1 MKTASK
7 KEPTDR
13 SRVNMSI
20 AANLKKNLIKKARLQ
35 EVIFISGI
43 FAFTAALVLGLFPG
57 IDTQESKESEYF
69 IILMMVIPV
78 IAASYFIFLSFVR
91 KLSVNISDFSSS
103 IIYKVMFFFVSV
115 AILPSLA
122 IIIISNHI
130 INATISDLITDE
142 TVHALKESV
151 NLTNDYIQNIYH
163 DIDGEIKSVDYSVKR
178 GIINPDS
185 AADRAYFADNCTLK
199 GLSCIIF
206 KVKEKKNGN
215 NKITILIDNNKNGNY
230 SAGIT
235 KYFRNI
241 DLNLMLRI
249 SNISIGKTSVL
260 LGQFY
265 NKGFIIALNKDIPG
279 IIYNRLA
286 VYNDSLNRYGK
297 REFYKP
303 YFQTG
308 VGILLFSIVILIVII
323 SISVS
328 FFLSRGIT
336 RPVLQLAEAAGHV
349 ASGDFQISLS
359 RDSSDEVALLFRS
372 FNKMVKQLDES
383 RKVMYHAQRLEAW
396 RDVARRLVHEIK
408 NPLTPIRLS
417 AERIQNRYKE
427 GHTDIGSI
435 IIAGTE
441 TIIEEV
447 KVLNRITD
455 EFSRF
460 ARLPE
465 MRGEYQNIN
474 PLIENCVNFFLG
486 NESIKFHLEL
496 DKSIPRLFID
506 KVLIRQALTNI
517 IQNSIDAVGD
527 RGNIYIKSA
536 FADTDRS
543 IVNISIRDDGQ
554 GIEEENLAKIF
565 DPTFSTKETGT
576 GLGLAIVEKIILEHK
591 GRIFCNSKKGKG
603 AEFIIELSVSRGDVS
618 GKNISS
624 R

>member
-1 MKTASK
+1 
-7 KEPTDR
+7 
-13 SRVNMSI
+13 MSI
-20 AANLKKNLIKKARLQ
+20 TANLKKNLIKKARLS
-35 EVIFISGI
+35 ELILISGI
-43 FAFTAALVLGLFPG
+43 FAFTAALVLGLFPNT
-57 IDTQESKESEYF
+57 DTPEGKESEYF
-69 IILMMVIPV
+69 ILLLMIIPV
-78 IAASYFIFLSFVR
+78 IAASYFISISFIR
-91 KLSVNISDFSSS
+91 KLSVNISDRSSS
-103 IIYKVMFFFVSV
+103 IVFKYMLAFISV

-151 NLTNDYIQNIYH
+151 NLSNDYIQNIYQ
-163 DIDGEIKSVDYSVKR
+163 DIDGELKSLDYSLEN
-178 GIINPDS
+178 GILDPNS
-185 AADRAYFADNCTLK
+185 AVDRMQFVNTSAIK
-199 GLSCIIF
+199 GLSCAIYKI
-206 KVKEKKNGN
+206 KEKNPLE
-215 NKITILIDNNKNGNY
+215 NKISLLVDKNKNKNY
-230 SAGIT
+230 SDGIT
-235 KYFRNI
+235 KYFQNV
-241 DLNLMLRI
+241 DLDLMLRI

-260 LGQFY
+260 IGQSSH
-265 NKGFIIALNKDIPG
+265 KGFIFTVNKDIPG

-286 VYNDSLNRYGK
+286 VYNDSLKRYGK

-308 VGILLFSIVILIVII
+308 VGILLLSIVILIVII

-328 FFLSRGIT
+328 FFLSRGIS
-336 RPVLQLAEAAGHV
+336 RPVLQLAEAAEHV
-349 ASGDFQISLS
+349 AAGNFQISLT
-359 RDSSDEVALLFRS
+359 RDSYDEVALLFKS

-417 AERIQNRYKE
+417 AERIQNRFKE
-427 GHTDIGSI
+427 GHPDIGNI
-435 IIAGTE
+435 ISSGTE

-447 KVLNRITD
+447 KVLSRIFD

-465 MRGEYQNIN
+465 MHGEYQNIN

-486 NESIKFHLEL
+486 NESISFHLEL
-496 DKSIPRLFID
+496 EKSIPRLFID
-506 KVLIRQALTNI
+506 KILIRQALTNL
-517 IQNSIDAVGD
+517 IQNSVDAVGGK
-527 RGNIYIKSA
+527 GNIYVKSS
-536 FADTDRS
+536 FADTDRK

-554 GIEEENLAKIF
+554 GIEAENLLNVF

-591 GRIFCNSKKGKG
+591 GKIICNSKKGEG
-603 AEFIIELSVSRGDVS
+603 TEFIIELPVL
-618 GKNISS
+618 
-624 R
+624 